1 MNRSQRLNRL
11 RTDIKYA
18 DDFVHESTGKKSTP
32 LNIVIKLSSAS
43 GHPAIK
49 ISDNI
54 GKNTGDPSTVHK
66 VKETLGY
73 VEKQWANGD
82 ETTRWG
88 GEDKEATRA
97 DVQER

>member
-1 MNRSQRLNRL
+1 MS
-11 RTDIKYA
+11 TDEES
-18 DDFVHESTGKKSTP
+18 DDFSHASDGQKSVP
-32 LNIVIKLSSAS
+32 LNIVIKLSSAN

-54 GKNTGDPSTVHK
+54 GKNTGDSATVHR

-82 ETTRWG
+82 ETSRWG
-88 GEDKEATRA
+88 TAPNEATRA
-97 DVQER
+97 QVQER